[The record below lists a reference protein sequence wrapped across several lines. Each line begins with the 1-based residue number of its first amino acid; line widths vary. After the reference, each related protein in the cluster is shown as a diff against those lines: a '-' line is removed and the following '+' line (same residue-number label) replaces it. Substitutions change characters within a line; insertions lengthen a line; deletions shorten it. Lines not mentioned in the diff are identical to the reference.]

1 MHSTGEGLCQNC
13 LRSSTDRTTVPGEHK
28 FQPALPYTMNAEREK
43 CNTSLSQA
51 IPVPNSSLYIICWF
65 IINRL
70 PLQFWSRYF
79 LWINA
84 GPCYFFFPPCK
95 SIACKPSRVNPEK
108 RGPLQTSARRRYVLL
123 LEWCVGRRGYLGVT
137 PGNAARGLVIIC
149 LSQTRLCWEASQNSL
164 HKWLAA
170 VC

>member
-84 GPCYFFFPPCK
+84 GPCYFFFPLANPSLANLHMSTQRSEDPCK
-95 SIACKPSRVNPEK
+95 PQQGGGMFYFWSGAWGAGVIW
-108 RGPLQTSARRRYVLL
+108 GLL
-123 LEWCVGRRGYLGVT
+123 LEMPPGDLLSFAFPRLACAGRLRKV
-137 PGNAARGLVIIC
+137 PFIND
-149 LSQTRLCWEASQNSL
+149 
-164 HKWLAA
+164 
-170 VC
+170 

>member
-70 PLQFWSRYF
+70 PLQF
-79 LWINA
+79 
-84 GPCYFFFPPCK
+84 
-95 SIACKPSRVNPEK
+95 
-108 RGPLQTSARRRYVLL
+108 
-123 LEWCVGRRGYLGVT
+123 
-137 PGNAARGLVIIC
+137 
-149 LSQTRLCWEASQNSL
+149 
-164 HKWLAA
+164 
-170 VC
+170 